1 MQPVET
7 ISITLPD
14 DLVRLIR
21 EKVST
26 GAYASVSE
34 VIREAVRVWQDRER
48 EQEAHLADIRVRI
61 ERSLADPRPSRP
73 MDEVFDRLERRH
85 AGRAK
90 GRDDL

>member
-26 GAYASVSE
+26 GAYASVS
-34 VIREAVRVWQDRER
+34 
-48 EQEAHLADIRVRI
+48 
-61 ERSLADPRPSRP
+61 
-73 MDEVFDRLERRH
+73 
-85 AGRAK
+85 
-90 GRDDL
+90 